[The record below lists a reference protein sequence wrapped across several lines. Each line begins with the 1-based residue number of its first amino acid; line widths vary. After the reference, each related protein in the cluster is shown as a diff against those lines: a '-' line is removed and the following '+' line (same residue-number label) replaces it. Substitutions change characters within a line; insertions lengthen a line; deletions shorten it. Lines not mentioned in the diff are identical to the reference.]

1 MTQEEVTRITNA
13 CDIVC
18 ANCERKH
25 DYAFVCDDCV
35 VSEVSS
41 NAVQQCIED
50 GCPDEPSSEFDDDED
65 TVYPDP
71 AEDVWDGD
79 GYECDTVL

>member
-18 ANCERKH
+18 ANCDRKH
-25 DYAFVCDDCV
+25 DYAFICDDCPV
-35 VSEVSS
+35 TEVSS
-41 NAVQQCIED
+41 NAIQQCIED
-50 GCPDEPSSEFDDDED
+50 EPMSEFDDED

-71 AEDVWDGD
+71 SSDVWDG
-79 GYECDTVL
+79 VI

>member
-1 MTQEEVTRITNA
+1 MTQEEVRRITNA

-18 ANCERKH
+18 ANCDRKH
-25 DYAFVCDDCV
+25 NAFACDECV

-41 NAVQQCIED
+41 NAIEQCIED
-50 GCPDEPSSEFDDDED
+50 ECPDEPVIFDDED

-71 AEDVWDGD
+71 SEDVFGSD
-79 GYECDTVL
+79 L

>member
-25 DYAFVCDDCV
+25 DYAFICDDCV
-35 VSEVSS
+35 VAEVSS

-50 GCPDEPSSEFDDDED
+50 GCPDESDIDDDED

-71 AEDVWDGD
+71 SSDVWDG
-79 GYECDTVL
+79 VI

>member
-1 MTQEEVTRITNA
+1 MTQEEVSRITNA

-18 ANCERKH
+18 ANCDRKH

-35 VSEVSS
+35 VAEVSS
-41 NAVQQCIED
+41 NAVQQCIDEE
-50 GCPDEPSSEFDDDED
+50 CPDESEIDDDDD

-71 AEDVWDGD
+71 SSDVWDG
-79 GYECDTVL
+79 VI